1 MKKMKMFISLIA
13 AAILLVSGVSSY
25 AEEYTPV
32 NLLINGQSVS
42 TDQPA
47 VIYNSRTVVPI
58 RVIAETFE
66 CDVDWI
72 DETKTVV
79 ISQGGASLYLNVG
92 SNVVT
97 AEMDGESA
105 SMEIDATPV
114 IINNRTM
121 VPIAFISELFGYN
134 ADWDAN
140 TKTVNIYE
148 NESTFTGSEYVDSY
162 FEATDRFSEAER
174 IVNDAILD
182 MPLEQQLE
190 YLERYSEIDN
200 KYFEYTSNKDINT
213 YTAEDIE
220 YINSLTDDM
229 NALAYELGIGAD
241 VSAPDVSTDM
251 AVSAVYYVNPVPFNT
266 DGGFSTI
273 IDEPYNGYSD
283 EAAGMDEDTAI
294 YMLNTFNVFSQKIQ
308 ENTDK
313 MNSSNQVIFT
323 DLINREADLHK
334 TMEEYPENTYTYA
347 ILING
352 ISAELGAMAEG
363 LNIDIGED
371 MKQYNVTVN
380 NDVYSSVDI
389 VQVRDA
395 YYDALE
401 RHNDYDQAISGY
413 SGDFTSQQQYEYSR
427 ITEAKTYYDLNQS
440 DKESIDYYRG
450 GLILLERSNKRVEIF
465 ADKYGIDL

>member
-140 TKTVNIYE
+140 TKTVNISE
-148 NESTFTGSEYVDSY
+148 NTDTFSEFEYADSY
-162 FEATDRFSEAER
+162 FEATDRYLACQK
-174 IVNDAILD
+174 AIADKIDDLTD
-182 MPLEQQLE
+182 EQILE
-190 YLERYSEIDN
+190 YLNIEDKYSEYISD
-200 KYFEYTSNKDINT
+200 KEIGT
-213 YTAEDIE
+213 YTAKDVE
-220 YINSLTDDM
+220 YINK
-229 NALAYELGIGAD
+229 LAEELENFASKIGIEEYG
-241 VSAPDVSTDM
+241 SAPDVSTDM

-273 IDEPYNGYSD
+273 IDKPYDGYSD

-313 MNSSNQVIFT
+313 MNSSNQVLFT
-323 DLINREADLHK
+323 DLINRESDLHK
-334 TMEEYPENTYTYA
+334 NMEEYPESTYTYA

>member
-1 MKKMKMFISLIA
+1 MKKKKTIISLIT
-13 AAILLVSGVSSY
+13 AAILSVSGVSSY

-58 RVIAETFE
+58 RIIAETFE

-79 ISQGGASLYLNVG
+79 ISQDGASLYLTVG
-92 SNVVT
+92 SNIVT
-97 AEMDGESA
+97 AEMNGESA

-140 TKTVNIYE
+140 TKTVNISE
-148 NESTFTGSEYVDSY
+148 NTDTFSEFEYADSY
-162 FEATDRFSEAER
+162 FEATDRYLACQK
-174 IVNDAILD
+174 AIADKIDDLTD
-182 MPLEQQLE
+182 EQILE
-190 YLERYSEIDN
+190 YLNIEDKYSEYISG
-200 KYFEYTSNKDINT
+200 KEIGA
-213 YTAEDIE
+213 YTAEDVE
-220 YINSLTDDM
+220 YINK
-229 NALAYELGIGAD
+229 LAEELENFASKIGIEEYG
-241 VSAPDVSTDM
+241 SIPDVSTDT

-273 IDEPYNGYSD
+273 IDEPYDGYSG

-294 YMLNTFNVFSQKIQ
+294 FMLNTFNVFSQKIQ

-313 MNSSNQVIFT
+313 MNSSNQVLFT
-323 DLINREADLHK
+323 DFINREADLHK
-334 TMEEYPENTYTYA
+334 NMEEYPENTYTYA

-380 NDVYSSVDI
+380 NDVYFSEGI

-413 SGDFTSQQQYEYSR
+413 YNNFTSQQQYEYSR
-427 ITEAKTYYDLNQS
+427 ITGAKTYYDLNHR